1 MAKYATGKHALAI
14 SDRSGLQF
22 PYKEMVREW
31 NGAFVHYT
39 EYEPKQP
46 QLEPKPISGDG
57 IALRN
62 VRTDRTEPEVTV
74 RIIDDGFETYASGSR
89 ILNVTAPGH
98 GLTNGTTYRFR
109 GAPTTSPG
117 TGTAYDPVTV
127 VNGTSVFAYSD
138 PQPFDGITGSKI
150 AKAAGYAITTGLY
163 VSGARVSSD
172 YAVQNFFYFTVDT
185 DTATNGGVKGGG
197 YGCSIGP
204 VTIEA

>member
-89 ILNVTAPGH
+89 VINVSFPGH

-109 GAPTTSPG
+109 GQPTTAPG
-117 TGTAYDPVTV
+117 TGTPPDPVTG
-127 VNGTSVFAYSD
+127 VNGNSVFAFSN
-138 PQPFDGITGSKI
+138 PQDFDGITGSNI
-150 AKAAGYAITTGLY
+150 AKAVGYAITTGLY
-163 VSGARVSSD
+163 VDDARNTSD
-172 YAVQNFFYFTVDT
+172 YSVANFFHFTVDT
-185 DTATNGGVKGGG
+185 DTATKGGVSGGG
-197 YGCSIGP
+197 IGCSVGP
-204 VTIEA
+204 ITLSA